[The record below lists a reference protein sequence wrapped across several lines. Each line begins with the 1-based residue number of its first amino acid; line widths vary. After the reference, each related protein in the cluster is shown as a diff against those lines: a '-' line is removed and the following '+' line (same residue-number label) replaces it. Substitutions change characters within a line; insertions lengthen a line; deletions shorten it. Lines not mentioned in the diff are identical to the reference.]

1 MNLGCCPHRYTYI
14 RMYILVYL
22 WGMDID
28 WEVDKKGVESSRLI
42 KISSTWY
49 GHYLSSYDCR
59 VVMDIGWT
67 WTVSVTRAL
76 SSGKNRHFK
85 WALILTGRHDVI
97 GTYLIQHA
105 KGSGWEILTGL
116 SLLSG
121 GTLFITI
128 DCRFLEEVDAALI
141 SVCDRICVR
150 SHFR

>member
-1 MNLGCCPHRYTYI
+1 MLHTYI
-14 RMYILVYL
+14 LLYVLISICL
-22 WGMDID
+22 WGMDIV
-28 WEVDKKGVESSRLI
+28 WKVDKKGVESTRLI

-67 WTVSVTRAL
+67 WTVRVTRAL

-85 WALILTGRHDVI
+85 WAMMHSLKTGEHVI

-105 KGSGWEILTGL
+105 TGNGREILTGL

-121 GTLFITI
+121 STLFITI

>member
-1 MNLGCCPHRYTYI
+1 MNLGC
-14 RMYILVYL
+14 YILLYVLISICL
-22 WGMDID
+22 WGMDIV
-28 WEVDKKGVESSRLI
+28 WKVDKKGVESTRLI

-85 WALILTGRHDVI
+85 WALILTGRHVI

-105 KGSGWEILTGL
+105 TGSEWEILTGL